1 MNKDPWKGH
10 DVNATLLAQTA
21 YRAQARTI
29 RTTRGLEYDTM
40 ARVTHGLKSA
50 IKDKTAGSTRQ
61 LATALHDNR
70 RLWTILAADA
80 ADRDNPL
87 PAELRARIVYLA
99 EFTHQHSS
107 KVLRDGAD
115 ITPLIDINI
124 AVMRGLSGTGHQS

>member
-1 MNKDPWKGH
+1 M
-10 DVNATLLAQTA
+10 NATLQAQTA

-29 RTTRGLEYDTM
+29 RTTRRLEYDTM

-50 IKDKTAGSTRQ
+50 IKDQTPGSTRQ
-61 LATALHDNR
+61 LVTALHDNR

-87 PAELRARIVYLA
+87 PAELRGRIVYLA

-107 KVLRDGAD
+107 KILRDGAD
-115 ITPLIDINI
+115 VTPLIDINI
-124 AVMRGLSGTGHQS
+124 AVMRGLTGTGQGS